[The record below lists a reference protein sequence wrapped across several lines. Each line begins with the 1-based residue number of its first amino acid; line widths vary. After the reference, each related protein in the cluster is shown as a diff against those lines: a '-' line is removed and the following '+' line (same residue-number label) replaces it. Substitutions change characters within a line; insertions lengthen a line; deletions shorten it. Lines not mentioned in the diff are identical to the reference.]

1 MTAQQGKIT
10 ILVVDDDADILTIL
24 KDNLELDGYVVQTAS
39 SGADA
44 IRNAEKDGIDLI
56 ILDLKLPDLDGIQV
70 CRAIRTHSAVPIIM
84 LTARDGVS
92 DKVLGLESGADDYIV
107 KPFDYLELAARIN
120 ARLRRRN
127 VFQPITAPLKAGDL
141 VLNPANRD
149 VLMNGTKLDLTKKE
163 FDILN
168 LLFQYAGNV
177 VDRETIRKSLW
188 PNQSIYKW
196 SRTIDVHI
204 QHLRAKLEANP
215 ENPLYIVTVQGVGY
229 KLNCP
234 D

>member
-1 MTAQQGKIT
+1 M
-10 ILVVDDDADILTIL
+10 DDDADILTIL

>member
-1 MTAQQGKIT
+1 M
-10 ILVVDDDADILTIL
+10 DDDADILTIL

-44 IRNAEKDGIDLI
+44 IRNAEKNDIDLI

-107 KPFDYLELAARIN
+107 KPFDYLELAARIH
-120 ARLRRRN
+120 ARLRRRD

-234 D
+234 G